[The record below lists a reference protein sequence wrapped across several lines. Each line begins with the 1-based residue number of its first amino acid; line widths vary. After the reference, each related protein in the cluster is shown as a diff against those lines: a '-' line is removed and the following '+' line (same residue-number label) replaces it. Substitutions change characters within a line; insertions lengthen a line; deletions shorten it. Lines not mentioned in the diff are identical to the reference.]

1 MTDFNLNSY
10 LGIINILFVIL
21 LIVWKIFEYYKTNN
35 KINTN
40 TKHTI
45 KTKETTEDIFN
56 LVENVLNQMK
66 TITTDINFI
75 KSITQM
81 NSNKIDESIE
91 VDLENNI
98 IIPQ

>member
-10 LGIINILFVIL
+10 LRIINILFIIL

-35 KINTN
+35 KINHN
-40 TKHTI
+40 TKQTI
-45 KTKETTEDIFN
+45 KTKETTENIFN
-56 LVENVLNQMK
+56 LVETVLNQMK
-66 TITTDINFI
+66 TISTDLNFI
-75 KSITQM
+75 KSVTQM
-81 NSNKIDESIE
+81 NSHKIDESIE